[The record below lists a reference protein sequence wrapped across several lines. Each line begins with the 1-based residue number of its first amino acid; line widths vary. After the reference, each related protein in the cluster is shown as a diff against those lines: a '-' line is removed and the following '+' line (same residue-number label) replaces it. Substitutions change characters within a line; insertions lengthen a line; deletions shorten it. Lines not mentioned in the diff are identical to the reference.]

1 MAGEKK
7 TNPKVDSK
15 KLEKMGKE
23 IKAKA
28 QQVSEKIEKTT
39 DHLEEKFEKEIKKGK
54 ESLSGV
60 SKRRNETPTV
70 EKVTTILG
78 VFFLFRGV
86 IKLWHV
92 LPGILLIVI
101 GIIFVTG
108 ILNPL
113 FEEIFGHKKSK

>member
-60 SKRRNETPTV
+60 SKRRNETPTA

>member
-1 MAGEKK
+1 MAVEKK
-7 TNPKVDSK
+7 AKTDNP
-15 KLEKMGKE
+15 KLEKVGKE

-28 QQVSEKIEKTT
+28 KKVGQKIEKTT
-39 DHLEEKFEKEIKKGK
+39 DHLEEKFEKEIQKGK
-54 ESLSGV
+54 ESISGV
-60 SKRRNETPTV
+60 SKRRNKTPTV

-86 IKLWHV
+86 LRLWHV

-113 FEEIFGHKKSK
+113 FEELFGNKKSK